1 MKPRAIVVVAGL
13 FLAVF
18 SFTTSCWVDEET
30 AVTKIFGREDI
41 NEEDDWRGRV
51 KAGSWGTQPRKR
63 LEFRG
68 GFRSGDYGGSR
79 DIPVP
84 EELKQEDSPQE
95 PDDVIDYDRST
106 PTRRVTGHVKPLKPR
121 VIVPDVAHPRVPT
134 PKVTPPKH

>member
-30 AVTKIFGREDI
+30 AVKKIFGREDI

-95 PDDVIDYDRST
+95 PDDVIDDYDRT

>member
-1 MKPRAIVVVAGL
+1 MKPRAIFVVAGL

-30 AVTKIFGREDI
+30 AVNKIFGREDI

>member
-18 SFTTSCWVDEET
+18 SFTTSCWVDERPDE
-30 AVTKIFGREDI
+30 KIFGREDI

-95 PDDVIDYDRST
+95 PDDVIDDYDRT

>member
-30 AVTKIFGREDI
+30 AVNKIFGREDI

>member
-30 AVTKIFGREDI
+30 AVNKIFGREDI

-95 PDDVIDYDRST
+95 PDDVIDYDRT

>member
-30 AVTKIFGREDI
+30 AVNKIFGREEF
-41 NEEDDWRGRV
+41 NEEGDLCERCGPDWGM
-51 KAGSWGTQPRKR
+51 
-63 LEFRG
+63 
-68 GFRSGDYGGSR
+68 
-79 DIPVP
+79 PVP